1 MRNDSQIIDEI
12 EEIKLDSDL
21 KAKLKD
27 AKMKLEMEKA
37 RLKRQSEYD
46 KIISELNSTSTRG
59 MDSIFLSNINLNGS
73 YNNRNS
79 TQQER
84 NLISGINYSEEE
96 KQQAQKRIQKV

>member
-1 MRNDSQIIDEI
+1 
-12 EEIKLDSDL
+12 
-21 KAKLKD
+21 
-27 AKMKLEMEKA
+27 MKLEMEQA

-59 MDSIFLSNINLNGS
+59 MDSIFLSNIILNGS

-84 NLISGINYSEEE
+84 NAPNFGHKYSEEE
-96 KQQAQKRIQKV
+96 KQQAQKRIQKSLKAGEEYLLC